1 MGTNYSEIYSLFV
14 ASIKDYKIDK
24 LFRLGLKNQELED
37 LEIEDID
44 PEIEEIEEENK
55 FKEFEDYVKPFL
67 IKGLINFKKCKKDLE
82 DRDDTTQVFNE
93 TLSTEEKVILSN
105 LMLVEWLTKEVN
117 DILQMKLHLQ
127 DSDFK
132 TFSSAQNLREKSVH
146 LNNTREVVD
155 KQITQ
160 YGYNNLDW
168 TVL

>member
-1 MGTNYSEIYSLFV
+1 MSVNYSEIYSLFLS
-14 ASIKDYKIDK
+14 SIKDYKIDR
-24 LFRLGLKNQELED
+24 LFKDNDDEGKQAEV
-37 LEIEDID
+37 
-44 PEIEEIEEENK
+44 
-55 FKEFEDYVKPFL
+55 YMKPFL
-67 IKGLINFKKCKKDLE
+67 IKGLVNFNNCKKNLE
-82 DRDDTTQVFNE
+82 NRDDTDQVFNDD
-93 TLSTEEKVILSN
+93 LSTAEKVILSN
-105 LMLVEWLTKEVN
+105 LMLIEWLTKEVN

-168 TVL
+168 SNL

>member
-1 MGTNYSEIYSLFV
+1 MGTNYSEVYEMFLS
-14 ASIKDYKIDK
+14 SIKDYKIDR
-24 LFRLGLKNQELED
+24 LFRKIEGTELAEA
-37 LEIEDID
+37 
-44 PEIEEIEEENK
+44 
-55 FKEFEDYVKPFL
+55 YMKPFL

-105 LMLVEWLTKEVN
+105 LMLIEWLTKEVN